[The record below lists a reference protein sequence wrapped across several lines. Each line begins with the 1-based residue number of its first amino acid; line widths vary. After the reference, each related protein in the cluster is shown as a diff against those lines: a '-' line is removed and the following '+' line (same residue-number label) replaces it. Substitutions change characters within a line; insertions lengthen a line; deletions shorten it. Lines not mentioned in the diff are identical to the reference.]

1 MINAVREQRKLLQE
15 TLPMKEILKIRTVL
29 AIAASLAAVSACATS
44 PDRPYQELAR
54 AEAGIEQAEQSG
66 AREFGASE
74 LDAARDKLAKARAA
88 ADSNDNLAAARYAE
102 EAALDANLAT
112 AITRSRKAELSVEEL
127 NKSIE
132 TLRQE
137 ITRNQTR
144 SGVTQ

>member
-1 MINAVREQRKLLQE
+1 MN
-15 TLPMKEILKIRTVL
+15 EILKLRTALLTAVAL
-29 AIAASLAAVSACATS
+29 ATMSACATS
-44 PDRPYQELAR
+44 PDRPYQQLAG
-54 AEAGIEQAEQSG
+54 AEAGIEQAEQSN

-112 AITRSRKAELSVEEL
+112 AITRNRKAELSVEEL

-132 TLRQE
+132 TLQQE
-137 ITRNQTR
+137 IARNQRR
-144 SGVTQ
+144 SGISQ